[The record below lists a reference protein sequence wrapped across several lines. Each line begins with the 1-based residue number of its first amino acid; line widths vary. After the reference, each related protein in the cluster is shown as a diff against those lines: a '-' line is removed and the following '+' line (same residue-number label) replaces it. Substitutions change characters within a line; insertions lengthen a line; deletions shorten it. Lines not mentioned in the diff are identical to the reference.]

1 MYKPT
6 SCMNQLISCIPVG
19 LLSSIM
25 VLLNPFQGS
34 VDTLVVYP
42 GILPGLIL
50 LNPFRIFIPV
60 NIEIIKPRSG

>member
-50 LNPFRIFIPV
+50 LNPFKDGKELMFV
-60 NIEIIKPRSG
+60 VKKHDS